1 MERQD
6 TVWGDATISAGAHFT
21 SRPRRDLPEATWT
34 TRPRRSARAGRRS
47 ASPSGC
53 HPVSSHRENKR
64 STRVNVKPWEQ
75 RTVKETRRRGP
86 GRQPGSRRAGH
97 GRHLEEGSRG
107 SPRGRLPGEHHGERA
122 WAQGDRAPRARP
134 SEGPGGTSMPVGR
147 RVKSITGER
156 VWRGEGG
163 ARCRPD
169 SSDSARRQTER
180 PRSEECVCPVT
191 SVRWK
196 TGIV

>member
-1 MERQD
+1 MSSARSWREGSQPGWATWSGDDAVYRAGMERQD

-75 RTVKETRRRGP
+75 RTVKETRRREP

-97 GRHLEEGSRG
+97 GRRLEEGSRE
-107 SPRGRLPGEHHGERA
+107 SPQERLPGGRR
-122 WAQGDRAPRARP
+122 GARL
-134 SEGPGGTSMPVGR
+134 GPGGPSP
-147 RVKSITGER
+147 
-156 VWRGEGG
+156 
-163 ARCRPD
+163 
-169 SSDSARRQTER
+169 
-180 PRSEECVCPVT
+180 PRSAVRGPRWNLDASGSKGKINHRRE
-191 SVRWK
+191 SVA
-196 TGIV
+196 G